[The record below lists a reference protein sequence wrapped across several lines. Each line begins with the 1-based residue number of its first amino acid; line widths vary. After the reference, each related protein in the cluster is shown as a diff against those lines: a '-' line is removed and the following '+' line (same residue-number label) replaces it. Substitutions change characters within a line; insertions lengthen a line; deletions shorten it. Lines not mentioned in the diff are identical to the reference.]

1 MAEFK
6 KLSQRDAKNVELWKK
21 FTAISIEG
29 IEKKL
34 ALLNIKATY
43 NIGESFYEG
52 LNLPRPNNELYPLL
66 N

>member
-29 IEKKL
+29 IGKKL

-43 NIGESFYEG
+43 NIGESFYE
-52 LNLPRPNNELYPLL
+52 
-66 N
+66 